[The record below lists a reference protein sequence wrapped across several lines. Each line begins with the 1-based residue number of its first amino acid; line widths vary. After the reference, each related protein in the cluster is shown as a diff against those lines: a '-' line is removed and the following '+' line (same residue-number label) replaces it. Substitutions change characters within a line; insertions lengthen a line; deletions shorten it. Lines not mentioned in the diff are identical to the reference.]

1 MIANLLLLLLVLNT
15 PVLLA
20 EEISLPDNAFQ
31 EALTKTEGAIQS
43 NDEQNAEYR
52 VFKKPNRI
60 VMKAAVENYKSA
72 IRFLNENSMNPGVIT
87 TKSGL
92 QYKIIKAG
100 SGQKPNENSSVEC
113 RYQGTLVNGTI
124 FEQSPQNKSV
134 VIKINAL
141 IPGLKEALTLMPI
154 GSKWKVYIPPK
165 LGFAELDSAP
175 NVGPA
180 AILVYELELIKIVT
194 AP

>member
-43 NDEQNAEYR
+43 NDDQNAEYR